1 MILVDTTDYVMICVN
16 RSYATLHYKIK
27 HEYQCSLL
35 SATDMKK
42 NPIYSS
48 KLHTVHYS
56 LKIFLYQIKF
66 HPLYKKKNVN
76 FFNEQRTSSL
86 IFNKNFIFSTAIE
99 CIHAPSSHLINFV
112 EIVWSH

>member
-56 LKIFLYQIKF
+56 LKIFLNQIKF
-66 HPLYKKKNVN
+66 HPLYKKKRS
-76 FFNEQRTSSL
+76 FFQRTTSSL

-112 EIVWSH
+112 EIV